1 MTSVHVSTA
10 NSTVLVTENGTSTV
24 VTVPQTSVITAVVE
38 GPQGPLG
45 PQGPRGDIG
54 VGVPEGGDDGELLV
68 KTASGTEWTSQPTLD
83 ALTLD
88 PGGGASSTEIGK
100 ITWDSDHVAP
110 VVRHTSGTIGRLGQD
125 QHIYCK
131 NNSADDLIKGRVVM
145 FTGVDEATG
154 RIEIGPLL
162 ATGQYPSYVYF
173 GVTAEAI
180 EVGDFGMVCTFGYV
194 EGIDT
199 SIYPEDSVLW
209 ACTINPGA
217 MVLENQLQP
226 APALSIPTAVVVKSD
241 AFDGAIFVRASTGA
255 ELRLL
260 HDVYTDTAEDGDV
273 LTWID
278 NAQRWQ
284 SKTPANAS
292 APRSITITYPEVG
305 DSFTLF
311 RASRELTIASVS
323 ALVSSGSV
331 TYQIKY
337 AADRTTVGEA
347 ATALSTVTSTTTGDT
362 ATIQNQPVATNDWV
376 WVEITGV
383 TGSPVEFNL
392 SVAF

>member
-1 MTSVHVSTA
+1 MTSVNVSA
-10 NSTVLVTENGTSTV
+10 VSNTVVVTENGNSTV
-24 VTVPQTSVITAVVE
+24 VTVPQTSVVTAITEGPQGATGPE
-38 GPQGPLG
+38 GPQGPV
-45 PQGPRGDIG
+45 G
-54 VGVPEGGDDGELLV
+54 VGVPAGG
-68 KTASGTEWTSQPTLD
+68 TAGQLIVRTEAGTEWTSEPVVDSLS
-83 ALTLD
+83 LD
-88 PGGGASSTEIGK
+88 PAATATPASIGK
-100 ITWDSDHVAP
+100 ITWDDDHVSP

-125 QHIYCK
+125 QHILCK
-131 NNSADDLIKGRVVM
+131 NNSAVNLIKGRVVM
-145 FTGVDEATG
+145 FTGVDETTG

-180 EVGDFGMVCTFGYV
+180 NIGNFGMICTFGYV

-199 SIYPEDSVLW
+199 SIYPQDAVLW

-226 APALSIPTAVVVKSD
+226 APALSIPTAVVIKSD
-241 AFDGAIFVRASTGA
+241 AVDGAIFVRASTGA

-260 HDVYTDTAEDGDV
+260 HDVYTEFAEDGDV

-278 NAQRWQ
+278 NYQRWE
-284 SKTPANAS
+284 SKPPANAS
-292 APRSITITYPEVG
+292 APRSITITYPEIG

-311 RASRELTIASVS
+311 RASRDLTIANVS
-323 ALVSSGSV
+323 ALVSGGSV
-331 TYQIKY
+331 TYQLKY
-337 AADRTTVGEA
+337 AADRTAPGTA
-347 ATALSTVTSTTTGDT
+347 ATAPSTVTSTTTGDT
-362 ATIQNQPVATNDWV
+362 ATIQNQPVAADDWV

-383 TGSPVEFNL
+383 TGAPVEFNL